1 MIKETPSQRCRG
13 WFNSTDSQS
22 QHLTYEQNS
31 KAEACALKV
40 KIINLKNVKVHK
52 ITNTK
57 KELKANIRF
66 SKILIIGSQIFSLA
80 DSIGEMITV

>member
-1 MIKETPSQRCRG
+1 MIKETPSQRCRR

-57 KELKANIRF
+57 KN
-66 SKILIIGSQIFSLA
+66 
-80 DSIGEMITV
+80 